1 MNESQVDL
9 KYRFEQEKLVCDN
22 VTKAPTGKSSSLP
35 AAKKL
40 FPLLSK
46 VTKSQETKWL
56 LLNEKT
62 TFNSV

>member
-46 VTKSQETKWL
+46 VTKSQETK
-56 LLNEKT
+56 
-62 TFNSV
+62 